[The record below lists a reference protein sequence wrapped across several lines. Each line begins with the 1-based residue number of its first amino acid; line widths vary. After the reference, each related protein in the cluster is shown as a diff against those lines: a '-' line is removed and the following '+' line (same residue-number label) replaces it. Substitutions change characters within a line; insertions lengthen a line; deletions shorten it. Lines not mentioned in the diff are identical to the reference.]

1 VREKILALLSKKGDI
16 PPLPDILRRLSAKI
30 NDPECDLIEIAD
42 LIKTEPILAGRL
54 NNMAN
59 SVFYGGGLDKSRD
72 ISTAVMRLGLKLV
85 MDLAYALEVPKMFL
99 KTKGMDQRQFWRHSL
114 AVAIL
119 SKIIGKKLLSGK
131 KDQENAYLAGLMHDM
146 GMLVFCFLIPEE
158 YAEFLKTVPSL
169 DGTLE
174 QLESAKFGINHFE
187 LGGLFISKQ
196 WNLEAVIVKAVK
208 DCNSDSLNMVPASC
222 SLAVTFADNMVND
235 AGIIVGV
242 KTKTLVPVRKDVLK
256 STGISTDDMN
266 EMLKEMKKGLE
277 SMEVVLNG
285 K

>member
-1 VREKILALLSKKGDI
+1 MREKILALLGKKGDI
-16 PPLPDILRRLSAKI
+16 PPLPDILSRLSAKI
-30 NDPECDLIEIAD
+30 NDPDCDLLEIAE

-119 SKIIGKKLLSGK
+119 SKIVGKKMLKGK

-146 GMLVFCFLIPEE
+146 GILVFCFLIPEE
-158 YAEFLKTVPSL
+158 YGEFLKTVPAL
-169 DGTLE
+169 EGTLPQME
-174 QLESAKFGINHFE
+174 LAKFGIDHHE
-187 LGGLFISKQ
+187 LGGLFISKH
-196 WNLEAVIVKAVK
+196 WHLDPAIVQAVK
-208 DCNSDSLNMVPASC
+208 DCNSDSLKTASC
-222 SLAVTFADNMVND
+222 SLAVTFADSMVND

-242 KTKTLVPVRKDVLK
+242 KTKTLVPVRKDALK
-256 STGISTDDMN
+256 SMGISSEDMSA
-266 EMLKEMKKGLE
+266 MVKEMKNGLE
-277 SMEVVLNG
+277 SMEMVLNG